1 MDHLIQDLRYGTRTL
16 LKSPGFTAVAVL
28 TLALGI
34 GANTAIFSVVDT
46 LLLRPLPLKD
56 PGRLVLVRD
65 TQPGVDNAPA
75 SYPEYL
81 DWKERSKTFEA
92 LGAFFNTTF
101 SLTGKGEPEE
111 LPALRISAGLFPMLG
126 LFPAQG
132 RGFRPEE
139 EKPGAERVALISH
152 ALWQRRFD
160 ASPSVL
166 GTPIALAGEPYTVV
180 GVMPPGI
187 AFGRHPDV
195 YIPLRLD
202 EKRAPRGLHFMTV
215 LGRLRSGPDLT
226 RARAEVES
234 MAARLRAEAVT
245 RHGIVI
251 TPLQEQMVGDTRPAL
266 LVLFGAVGLVL
277 LIACANVANLLLAR
291 AASRQKEIAIRRA
304 VGASRSRLIRQLL
317 TESLV
322 LSLVGGGLGLLLAWW
337 GVDLLVSAG
346 ARLPRIEEIRIDGT
360 VLAFTAGV
368 ALLTG
373 LLFGLAPALQASSA
387 DFHESLKEGGRQ
399 TGLGSGRQR
408 LRSLLVVSEV
418 ALSLVL
424 LIGAGLLIRSFVS
437 VLDND
442 MGFDPSRVLALDLS
456 LPLSSYGE
464 PEKQAAFFKELLAR
478 VNRLPGVKGAAVVS
492 HLPLGGNNTNSG
504 LLIEGRTWPRDE
516 LPLADDRL
524 VSADYFRVLGIHLVR
539 GRTFTPRDV
548 ESSLHVAV
556 INESL
561 ARRFF
566 SHTDPIGKRIDM
578 QWKTSG
584 WQEIVGVVGDI
595 KHDGL
600 DLPSEPAVYVP
611 YLQTPDSGMTLVV
624 RATGDP
630 LGLVGAVRAQVYGV
644 DRNQPVSRVRTME
657 ELVAESVGPRRLSMS
672 LLSGFASLALFLA
685 AVGIYGVMSTSVA
698 QRTHEIGVRMALGAR
713 RSDVMRLV
721 VGQGA
726 KLTLAG
732 LGLGLA
738 AALPLTRLLSV
749 LLFGVSATDP
759 LTFCGVSFLLTAVAL
774 LACYL
779 PARRASRVDPMAAI
793 RCE

>member
-1 MDHLIQDLRYGTRTL
+1 VSALRQDLRYAVRSF
-16 LKSPGFTAVAVL
+16 LKNPGFTAVAVI

-65 TQPGVDNAPA
+65 TQPGVDSAPA

-101 SLTGKGEPEE
+101 SLTGQGEPEQ
-111 LPALRISAGLFPMLG
+111 LPALRMSAGLLPMLG
-126 LFPAQG
+126 LAPARG

-139 EKPGAERVALISH
+139 EKAGGERVALISH
-152 ALWQRRFD
+152 ALWQRRFG
-160 ASPSVL
+160 ASPAVL
-166 GTPIALAGEPYTVV
+166 GTPITLAGEPYTVV
-180 GVMPPGI
+180 GVLPPGLT
-187 AFGRHPDV
+187 FGVHPDV
-195 YIPLRLD
+195 CIPLRLD
-202 EKRAPRGLHFMTV
+202 AQRAPRGLHFMTV
-215 LGRLRSGPDLT
+215 LGRLRSGPDLAQ
-226 RARAEVES
+226 ARAEVES
-234 MAARLRAEAVT
+234 MAARLRTEGVT
-245 RHGIVI
+245 RHGIVL
-251 TPLQEQMVGDTRPAL
+251 TPLQEQLVGDTRPAL

-291 AASRQKEIAIRRA
+291 AASRQKEIAIRLA
-304 VGASRSRLIRQLL
+304 VGASRARLIRQLL

-322 LSLVGGGLGLLLAWW
+322 LSVLGGGLGLLLAWW

-368 ALLTG
+368 SLLTG

-408 LRSLLVVSEV
+408 LRGLLVVSEV

-424 LIGAGLLIRSFVS
+424 LIGAGLLIRSFVR

-456 LPLSSYGE
+456 LPLSSYGK
-464 PEKQAAFFKELLAR
+464 PERQAAFFKELLER
-478 VNRLPGVKGAAVVS
+478 VGRLPGVQGAAVVS
-492 HLPLGGNNTNSG
+492 HLPLGGSNTNSG
-504 LLIEGRTWPRDE
+504 LLIEGRAWPQDE
-516 LPLADDRL
+516 LPLADNRL
-524 VSADYFRVLGIHLVR
+524 VSSDYFRVLRIPLLR
-539 GRTFTPRDV
+539 GRTFIPRDV
-548 ESSLHVAV
+548 EGSLHVAV

-566 SHTDPIGKRIDM
+566 PNADPIGKRIDM
-578 QWKTSG
+578 QWKTNG
-584 WQEIVGVVGDI
+584 WQVIVGVVGDI

-600 DLPSEPAVYVP
+600 DLPSAPAVYVP

-644 DRNQPVSRVRTME
+644 DRNQPVSRARTMD
-657 ELVAESVGPRRLSMS
+657 ELVAESVGPRRFSMS
-672 LLSGFASLALFLA
+672 LLSGFAALALFLA

-713 RSDVMRLV
+713 RSDVVKLV
-721 VGQGA
+721 IRQG
-726 KLTLAG
+726 
-732 LGLGLA
+732 
-738 AALPLTRLLSV
+738 LPPV
-749 LLFGVSATDP
+749 LLGTCIGLIAAMVFSRVLESLLYGVSARDP
-759 LTFCGVSFLLTAVAL
+759 ATFAGVSLLLVCVAL
-774 LACYL
+774 AACFL
-779 PARRASRVDPMAAI
+779 PARRAARVDPMIAI

>member
-1 MDHLIQDLRYGTRTL
+1 VDHLIQDLRYGTRTL

-65 TQPGVDNAPA
+65 TQPGVDSAPA

-92 LGAFFNTTF
+92 LGAFFTTTF

-126 LFPAQG
+126 PSPAQG

-152 ALWQRRFD
+152 ALWQRRFN
-160 ASPSVL
+160 SPSVL
-166 GTPIALAGEPYTVV
+166 GTPITLAGEPYTVV

-187 AFGRHPDV
+187 AFGGHPDV
-195 YIPLRLD
+195 YIPFRLD

-215 LGRLRSGPDLT
+215 LGRLRSGPDMT

-424 LIGAGLLIRSFVS
+424 LIGAGLLIRSFVR

-624 RATGDP
+624 RATGDS

-713 RSDVMRLV
+713 RADVIRLV

-738 AALPLTRLLSV
+738 VALPLTRLLSV

-759 LTFCGVSFLLTAVAL
+759 LTFCGVSFLLTVVAL